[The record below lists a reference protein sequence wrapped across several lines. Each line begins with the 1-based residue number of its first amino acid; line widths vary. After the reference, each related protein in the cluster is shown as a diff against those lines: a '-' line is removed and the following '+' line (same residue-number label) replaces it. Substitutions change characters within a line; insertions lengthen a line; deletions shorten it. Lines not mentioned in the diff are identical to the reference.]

1 MFPPDIKNEIKTY
14 LLIQLV
20 LNVALDALTNTVKEK
35 KKRHVN
41 WEGRNDSHNSQ
52 TAYSCILKT

>member
-14 LLIQLV
+14 LLIPLV
-20 LNVALDALTNTVKEK
+20 LNVALDALTNTVKGK

-41 WEGRNDSHNSQ
+41 
-52 TAYSCILKT
+52 